1 MDNNN
6 RNILRNRIIEAAS
19 KLLLNHSC
27 KQITMDVIAKEMG
40 ISKRTIYEIFSDKEM
55 LLEKCIVHI
64 IEKDD
69 SIEQFK
75 HDVNDNFLITL
86 SKFSDLHS
94 SESFK
99 LRCASTKD
107 ISKYYPDVYNNYFL
121 PRNMKLIEIV
131 RELLNNSKA
140 KGYIHDYVNIDIVI
154 VMLAEMI
161 NSIICEKVFFENNY
175 DKEEIITHT
184 LFIYLRGMATSKAI
198 EEYDEYAA
206 KKQKLNKCINK

>member
-107 ISKYYPDVYNNYFL
+107 ISKYYPDVYDNYFV
-121 PRNMKLIEIV
+121 PRNEKITNIV
-131 RELLNNSKA
+131 KEHLNDSKN
-140 KGYIHDYVNIDIVI
+140 KGYIYNDVNIDIVI
-154 VMLAEMI
+154 VMLSEMV
-161 NSIICEKVFFENNY
+161 NSIICGKIFFDNDY
-175 DKEEIITHT
+175 DKEEIIAHT
-184 LFIYLRGMATSKAI
+184 LFVYLRGMATPKAI
-198 EEYDEYAA
+198 EEYNEYVA
-206 KKQKLNKCINK
+206 KNKKEK